1 MAMDDEYARY
11 CAEDTVN
18 SHHYRSR
25 PIGWWKINAGRYP
38 RLSVMAVDMLSIP
51 SSSAESE
58 RTFSSAGR
66 MMVPLRNRMRRE
78 IVAMA
83 QCVRS
88 WRQAG
93 LFWPSLPLL
102 GVDDERWVDA
112 LASIQDMQEIE
123 DE

>member
-1 MAMDDEYARY
+1 VTGLVGTPGSGPAAPNRYKGGRKAKQGPGMAMDDEYARY

-25 PIGWWKINAGRYP
+25 PIDWWKINAGRYP

-58 RTFSSAGR
+58 KTFSSAGR
-66 MMVPLRNRMRRE
+66 MMGPLRNRMRRE

-83 QCVRS
+83 Q
-88 WRQAG
+88 
-93 LFWPSLPLL
+93 
-102 GVDDERWVDA
+102 
-112 LASIQDMQEIE
+112 
-123 DE
+123 